1 MKTNLALTLAL
12 LLAACTSQN
21 YELAYVN
28 DENGKLDIF
37 LFDSKNI
44 TDTLL
49 ISSENTKYNMV
60 WSSDRKSLY
69 YTEYKQGSRSIM
81 RYNLESKENE
91 ELLSD
96 TLTLTLNDVSKDGKT
111 LLVSS
116 GRDQVKG
123 EIYSYHQ
130 PTKEWFRLTKNELYE
145 SGAKFSPDESQVI
158 ASIQTQAGDSIY
170 RSGIAEIFQ
179 INVPNPINQKQLTS
193 LKHFNALPD
202 YSPNGEQIAFHHCDT
217 GNCDIYVMNAD
228 GSNQVNITQGIDDN
242 RWPRWSP
249 DGRVLAFTKT
259 LDGNSEIYI
268 WNSSTKEI
276 TPLITSPKRDE
287 IAEFRPKN

>member
-60 WSSDRKSLY
+60 WSSDGKSLY

-96 TLTLTLNDVSKDGKT
+96 TLTLTLNDVSRDGKT
-111 LLVSS
+111 
-116 GRDQVKG
+116 
-123 EIYSYHQ
+123 Y
-130 PTKEWFRLTKNELYE
+130 
-145 SGAKFSPDESQVI
+145 
-158 ASIQTQAGDSIY
+158 
-170 RSGIAEIFQ
+170 
-179 INVPNPINQKQLTS
+179 
-193 LKHFNALPD
+193 
-202 YSPNGEQIAFHHCDT
+202 
-217 GNCDIYVMNAD
+217 
-228 GSNQVNITQGIDDN
+228 
-242 RWPRWSP
+242 
-249 DGRVLAFTKT
+249 
-259 LDGNSEIYI
+259 
-268 WNSSTKEI
+268 
-276 TPLITSPKRDE
+276 
-287 IAEFRPKN
+287 